1 MKIIDEA
8 MDQCLLCIGYDFAED
23 SPSQREVARRE
34 FGPGVG
40 QKEWWRYHN
49 AHLGLRTLVA
59 YSGRRPV
66 GHIEFIPIEHAPRPV
81 TGDSLSFVVCLYVA
95 AASRGKGIGKALL
108 KAAEAEVTGHAAG
121 LAVMAAWT
129 GPSVPA
135 RFFTHMGFHPVATRG
150 DQCLLNLPFDRA
162 YSPRFLPVRYQPRLS
177 ARRVTIDFFHCPQCP
192 YSAFVLDRLRHR
204 ARQTD
209 RLDLNVIPVSDRSS
223 IEAWGLAD
231 TILLNGR
238 PIATTPFDLSAVLL
252 RIEAAL
258 LARGDSSIR
267 LN

>member
-1 MKIIDEA
+1 MRVFQGANMKIIDEA
-8 MDQCLLCIGYDFAED
+8 MDQCLLCIDYDFTED

-34 FGPGVG
+34 FGSGVS
-40 QKEWWRYHN
+40 QKEWWRYQH

-66 GHIEFIPIEHAPRPV
+66 GHIEFMPIEHAPRPV
-81 TGDSLSFVVCLYVA
+81 TGDGLAFIICVYVA
-95 AASRGKGIGKALL
+95 PDSRRQGIGKALL
-108 KAAEAEVTGHAAG
+108 EAVESEVTGHAAG

-135 RFFTHMGFHPVATRG
+135 RFFTHMGYHPVATRG
-150 DQCLLNLPFDRA
+150 DQCLLNRPFDRA
-162 YSPRFLPVRYQPRLS
+162 YSPRFLPILYQPRLD

-192 YSAFVLDRLRHR
+192 YSAFVLDRLRRR

-209 RLDLNVIPVSDRSS
+209 QLDLHVIPVSDRRT
-223 IEAWGLAD
+223 IEAGGLAD

-252 RIEAAL
+252 HIEGAL
-258 LARGDSSIR
+258 LA
-267 LN
+267 